1 MIVDCYCEVCGSPAG
16 AVPYAPAM
24 TAASALDDEAPTQPI
39 PRVTMPAQQSTQV
52 PAEPVVAD
60 PAAVDAKKVGRE
72 KGLTENEIDA
82 AQDYRTRVEEAQ
94 LPDDVRKAVLY
105 EVAKLERTSDQSPE
119 ADDIRNW
126 LDTMLDLPWS
136 TEISDSIDI
145 EGSRD
150 IEATLRG
157 LIKPAVAD
165 VEEGDTG
172 EVEPVATD
180 LEEGDTA
187 EVYPAEV
194 DTMNLD
200 REKALAGNEVDGF
213 QGIDGHVEEAQLPD
227 EVRLAA
233 LREVGMLERTSD
245 QSPESDDIRNGL
257 DTTLEV
263 PWSTE
268 IMDSIDIEESRDV
281 EATLRG
287 LIKPAVAN
295 EEGDPAEVEPL
306 VGDVEQVDAAEVGP
320 LVGDLEQGDTADVGP
335 LVADVGQVDTG
346 EVEPAVADVEQI
358 DPAETEPAVA
368 DVEQVDTGEAGPLV
382 ADVERVDRAPA
393 GPHDDDTVQMPAVL
407 AGFSGSEHPSPQLPE
422 QQVVGPVLVETPK
435 KKRRSRSLVL
445 AATATLVLL
454 LIGALFLATD
464 RDRGVTAQSAPTVTA
479 AATTVSEPTNEP
491 SDQST
496 GAGAASPIQL
506 RDLPESGR
514 ASQTVQI
521 KGRFRGGP
529 DTFLRVQRW
538 EGGKWLDYPL
548 ITKTDKAGRFT
559 AYVEPGGPGR
569 YQLRVLDPNSLVTS
583 DPFVLVIKR

>member
-136 TEISDSIDI
+136 IEIMDSIDI

-150 IEATLRG
+150 VEATLRD

-165 VEEGDTG
+165 VEEGDTADI
-172 EVEPVATD
+172 ERVVAD
-180 LEEGDTA
+180 EEEEEGDTA
-187 EVYPAEV
+187 KVDPAEV
-194 DTMNLD
+194 DTVNID
-200 REKALAGNEVDGF
+200 REKGLAGNETVGSQELDTRVG
-213 QGIDGHVEEAQLPD
+213 EAQLPD
-227 EVRLAA
+227 DVRLAA

-257 DTTLEV
+257 DTILDL

-268 IMDSIDIEESRDV
+268 IMDSIDIEGSRDV
-281 EATLRG
+281 EATLRS
-287 LIKPAVAN
+287 LIKPAVADVDESGTAEVEPMAIDL
-295 EEGDPAEVEPL
+295 EEGDSAEVEPL
-306 VGDVEQVDAAEVGP
+306 VA
-320 LVGDLEQGDTADVGP
+320 DLEDGDTAKVEP
-335 LVADVGQVDTG
+335 LVADLEDGDTAK
-346 EVEPAVADVEQI
+346 VE
-358 DPAETEPAVA
+358 
-368 DVEQVDTGEAGPLV
+368 PLV
-382 ADVERVDRAPA
+382 ADLEDGDTAKVDPVAADSENAESAPA
-393 GPHDDDTVQMPAVL
+393 APHEDDTVVTPAVL
-407 AGFSGSEHPSPQLPE
+407 AGLSGSGHPALQLPE
-422 QQVVGPVLVETPK
+422 QQVVGPVLVETPTE
-435 KKRRSRSLVL
+435 KRRFRSLAL
-445 AATATLVLL
+445 AATAALVLL

-479 AATTVSEPTNEP
+479 TATATVSKPTNEP
-491 SDQST
+491 SDKST
-496 GAGAASPIQL
+496 GTGAASPIQL

-514 ASQTVQI
+514 PSQTVRI
-521 KGRFRGGP
+521 KGMFRGGP

-538 EGGKWLDYPL
+538 EGGKWLDFPL
-548 ITKTDKAGRFT
+548 ITKTDKSGRFT
-559 AYVEPGGPGR
+559 AFVEPGGPGR

-583 DPFVLVIKR
+583 ETFVLVVKG